1 MWNHARTAAVFICL
15 ILAPGAGAAEIT
27 GSSTPPAEPLSLWYR
42 RPAEKWV
49 EALPVGN
56 GRLGAM
62 VFGGVPEERIQLN
75 EDTVWAGY
83 PLERDRD
90 GAYRYLPEIRRL
102 LFAGRYLEAERMVE
116 EHILSERIF
125 PRSYQTLGDLKIQ
138 FAHHGPITDYRREL
152 DLDRGIARTQYKAG
166 RVTYVREV
174 FASAPD
180 QVLVIRVSAD
190 RPNAVS
196 CRITLERPADAAV
209 MLESPD
215 TVSLRG
221 RATHSGHHAGV
232 RFDARL
238 RVIAD
243 GGELE
248 PIVGGLEVKHAD
260 GATLLLAAR
269 TDYRGGPF
277 SRGAVADLARAG
289 RKSYGELRARHV
301 ADHRALFRP
310 VSLEMGEDSNAA
322 LPTDRR
328 LEAMKQGAED
338 LGLIALYFQF
348 GRYLLM
354 GSSRPG
360 DLAANLQGI
369 WNEHIAAPWNSDYHL
384 NINIQ
389 MNYWPAEVTN
399 LSELHEPF
407 FDLVENLM
415 PRGRRTARKVYDCRG
430 FVAHHTTDAWYFTSP
445 IGRAQYGMWVTGA
458 AWAARHFW
466 EHYLYTGDREFL
478 RLRAWPVFR
487 EAALFFFDWLVE
499 NPATGKL
506 VSGPATSPENQF
518 LTPEGKPARLT
529 MGPAM
534 DQQIIRELFTYTLEA
549 AGILGIDDGFT
560 RELRAKLEKLDPGL
574 KIGPDGRLLEWPKPL
589 PERNPGH
596 RHISH
601 LYALHPG
608 FQISPTATPELAAA
622 ARKSLEY
629 RLAHG
634 GGHTG
639 WSRAWLINMWARLED
654 SEQARRNVLALLRKS
669 TLSNLFDT
677 HPPFQIDGNF
687 GGTAGIAEMLL
698 QSHDGEIHL
707 LPAWPEEWMKA
718 PGSVRG
724 LRARGDYEVD
734 IAWADGEITSAVIRA
749 GTDGLC
755 RVRAP
760 RTLRVT
766 SGGRR
771 VKASGPEPGV
781 IEFQARKGAEYELR

>member
-1 MWNHARTAAVFICL
+1 
-15 ILAPGAGAAEIT
+15 
-27 GSSTPPAEPLSLWYR
+27 
-42 RPAEKWV
+42 
-49 EALPVGN
+49 VGN

-62 VFGGVPEERIQLN
+62 VFGGVPEERLQLN

-116 EHILSERIF
+116 ERILGERIY

-138 FAHHGPITDYRREL
+138 FAHDGPVTDYRREL
-152 DLDRGIARTQYKAG
+152 NLDTGIARTRYQVDG
-166 RVTYVREV
+166 VTYIREV

-180 QVLVIRVSAD
+180 QVIVVRLSAD
-190 RPNAVS
+190 RPGAVS
-196 CRITLERPADAAV
+196 GRITLSRPADAV
-209 MLESPD
+209 VTVESPD

-238 RVIAD
+238 RVIAE

-248 PIVGGLEVKHAD
+248 PIVGGFEVKHAD
-260 GATLLLAAR
+260 AATLLLAAR
-269 TDYRGGPF
+269 TDYRGGSF
-277 SRGAVADLARAG
+277 SRGAVADLARAS
-289 RKSYGELRARHV
+289 RRSYGELRARHV
-301 ADHRALFRP
+301 ADHRALFGR
-310 VSLEMGEDSNAA
+310 VSLEMGSHPNSR

-338 LGLIALYFQF
+338 LPLIALYFQF
-348 GRYLLM
+348 GRYLLI

-384 NINIQ
+384 NINVQ

-407 FDLVENLM
+407 FDLVENLI
-415 PRGRRTARKVYDCRG
+415 PRGRRTARKVYHCRG

-499 NPATGKL
+499 NPKTGKL

-549 AGILGIDDGFT
+549 AGILGIDGAFT
-560 RELRAKLEKLDPGL
+560 RELRAKLDKLDPGL
-574 KIGPDGRLLEWPKPL
+574 KIGPDGRLLEWPEPL

-601 LYALHPG
+601 LYALYPG
-608 FQISPTATPELAAA
+608 FQISPTVTPELAAA

-654 SEQARRNVLALLRKS
+654 SGQARQNVLALLRKS
-669 TLSNLFDT
+669 TLPNLFDT

-707 LPAWPEEWMKA
+707 LPAWPEEWMKE

-724 LRARGDYEVD
+724 LRARGNYEVD
-734 IAWADGEITSAVIRA
+734 IAWENGELSRAAIRA
-749 GTDGLC
+749 GADGRC
-755 RVRAP
+755 RVRAS

-766 SGGRR
+766 SGGQP
-771 VKASGPEPGV
+771 VETTSPEPGV
-781 IEFQARKGAEYELR
+781 VEFDVWKGTEYELR